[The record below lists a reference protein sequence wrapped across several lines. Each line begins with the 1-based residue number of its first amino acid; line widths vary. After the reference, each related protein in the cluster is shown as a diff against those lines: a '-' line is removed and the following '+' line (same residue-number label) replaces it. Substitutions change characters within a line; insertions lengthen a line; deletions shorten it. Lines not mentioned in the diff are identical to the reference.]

1 MENVMSYRVV
11 VRHSAELD
19 ILTAAKWYEE
29 QSPGLGTEFLRA
41 VEVCMYSVAGNPAMF
56 AVLYRN
62 IRRALLRRFPY
73 GVFFLFDNDCITV
86 IACLHGRQNLD
97 RLKKRK

>member
-1 MENVMSYRVV
+1 MSYRVV
-11 VRHSAELD
+11 VRQSAESD
-19 ILTAAKWYEE
+19 ILVAARWYEQ
-29 QSPGLGTEFLRA
+29 QSPGLGSEFLRA
-41 VEVCMYSVAGNPAMF
+41 VEVCIASVASNPAMF

-73 GVFFLFDNDCITV
+73 GVFFLFDNDCVTV

-97 RLKKRK
+97 RLKSRTFVP